1 MPLQSAFYSGPAE
14 GRGHLT
20 RASGF
25 TYLELIAV
33 IVILGGLIALVA
45 PRFAGTGRTY
55 LRTDARR
62 LATLTRY
69 VYEATATKRL
79 SYRLRFD
86 LDGGSV
92 SVATSAGGEEFT
104 PEADPVIRRLK
115 LRGGVE
121 LADIVVPG
129 PGKVTAGEVD
139 VFFAPSGPVE
149 PFVVHLSYGD
159 HVKTLDFNPYSGRVR
174 VRDGYL

>member
-1 MPLQSAFYSGPAE
+1 MSG
-14 GRGHLT
+14 T
-20 RASGF
+20 SGF

-33 IVILGGLIALVA
+33 IVIIGGLMALVA

-92 SVATSAGGEEFT
+92 SLAASAGGGEFV
-104 PEADPVIRRLK
+104 PEADPVLRRLK
-115 LRGGVE
+115 LRRGVE

-129 PGKVTAGEVD
+129 PGKVTSGEVD
-139 VFFAPSGPVE
+139 VFFAPSGPVD
-149 PFVVHLSYGD
+149 PFVVHLSYGAD
-159 HVKTLDFNPYSGRVR
+159 VKTLDFNPYSGRVR